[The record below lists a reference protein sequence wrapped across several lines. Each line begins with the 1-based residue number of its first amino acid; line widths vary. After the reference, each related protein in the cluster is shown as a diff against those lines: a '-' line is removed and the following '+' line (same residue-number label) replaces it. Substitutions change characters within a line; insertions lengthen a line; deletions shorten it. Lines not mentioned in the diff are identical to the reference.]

1 MSVGISHSRK
11 RLPLLRDG
19 DGCARNRL
27 PSRFHKPALGKACAK
42 TGQQKEKNAQRPVHA
57 SVVADLRTKV
67 AAGIS
72 VNNSEFASLK
82 RMAIDLE
89 KTRVDVE
96 AYLQEKGIPVFF
108 GYDQMTESMIHVS
121 WDTEKHPDFR
131 DFVGTAATAGV
142 KLMVFHSESFSESS
156 IDEALDQLEICD
168 FSREEKK
175 NYEKRLKALQGYEG
189 FTSLISLSFTLDG
202 RVYQFELH
210 SDWHDTLEDIWME
223 LDAAS
228 GELPDDSPGDG
239 SVSGYFSNN

>member
-1 MSVGISHSRK
+1 MLKPRTMVARWFSVK
-11 RLPLLRDG
+11 
-19 DGCARNRL
+19 
-27 PSRFHKPALGKACAK
+27 
-42 TGQQKEKNAQRPVHA
+42 
-57 SVVADLRTKV
+57 
-67 AAGIS
+67 
-72 VNNSEFASLK
+72 NSEFASLK

-96 AYLQEKGIPVFF
+96 TYLQEKGIPVFF

-121 WDTEKHPDFR
+121 WDTDKHPDFR
-131 DFVGTAATAGV
+131 DFVGTAASAGV

-156 IDEALDQLEICD
+156 IDEALDQLEVCD

-189 FTSLISLSFTLDG
+189 FTSLISLSYTLDG

-228 GELPDDSPGDG
+228 AEMPDDEHGDG
-239 SVSGYFSNN
+239 PVSVYFSNN

>member
-1 MSVGISHSRK
+1 MLKPRTMVARWFSVK
-11 RLPLLRDG
+11 
-19 DGCARNRL
+19 
-27 PSRFHKPALGKACAK
+27 
-42 TGQQKEKNAQRPVHA
+42 
-57 SVVADLRTKV
+57 
-67 AAGIS
+67 
-72 VNNSEFASLK
+72 NSEFASLK

-96 AYLQEKGIPVFF
+96 TYLQEKGIPVFF

-121 WDTEKHPDFR
+121 WDTDKHPDFR
-131 DFVGTAATAGV
+131 DFVGTAASAGV

-156 IDEALDQLEICD
+156 IDEALDQLEVCD

-189 FTSLISLSFTLDG
+189 FTSLISLSYTLDG

-228 GELPDDSPGDG
+228 SDLADEEHGEGP
-239 SVSGYFSNN
+239 VSGYFSNN